1 MQSNLEQ
8 VKRDILS
15 ELKARVEDKI
25 LEQNNYELLKKLVKK
40 AENIAEAQAIS
51 ALGTTYKKT
60 GFHFDIRLENPSND
74 IHFLA
79 KDNKLSFEN
88 DKNKPTH
95 TLIIG
100 DNYPALLNL
109 LIAYRE
115 KIKVIYIDPPYGKDN
130 LGEFAQTNYDNAIT
144 RDNLLSMLKP
154 RLELAKMLLRDDGVI
169 FCSIDDR
176 NQAYLKCLFDDI
188 FGERNFVAD
197 FIRKTKSTTNDAK
210 TGVNYQ
216 HEFLLCY
223 AKNKDEVNLLGGQK
237 DLSGYKNPDNDPN
250 GDWISTD
257 PSAKS
262 GKAETGYFAVKNP
275 YTGKEDYPPEGRF
288 WLFSQNTIQKHID
301 EGRICFKKEHK
312 DDERGFI
319 YKRYLKDLKTDLT
332 TFDSL
337 CFDSNEF
344 MNQNATKELKELDMV
359 ENFAYPKGIIFMQK
373 ILQHATNDNHD
384 IVLDFFAGS
393 GTTAHA
399 VMELNRADNGNRKC
413 ILVTNNEIT
422 DINPNGIAID
432 VTTKRLKR
440 IMSGECY
447 DGNKDF
453 KWREK
458 NEPYKDNLEVYQI
471 AKISKYAQG
480 DNCHT
485 EGEARSISNL
495 KSRDISPMAQYDNVD
510 CHESANTDSRND
522 DTHPLAPSAREGE
535 QNADSLAREGDSM
548 ESPHARDGES
558 SGNPLDLIDECA
570 YNLPRF
576 ESIHNKA
583 KWIAQNFGITLN
595 TIESNAEYIK
605 RKKGE

>member
-1 MQSNLEQ
+1 MFYKRYYNFANYFKGVIMQEIQNNLAQ
-8 VKRDILS
+8 VKSDILA
-15 ELKARVEDKI
+15 ELKMRVEDRI
-25 LEQNNYELLKKLVKK
+25 LEPNNYEVLYKLINK
-40 AENIAEAQAIS
+40 ADSISEAQAIA

-60 GFHFDIRLENPSND
+60 GFHFDTRLENLSND

-79 KDNKLSFEN
+79 KDKALSFEN
-88 DKNKPTH
+88 DENAITH
-95 TLIIG
+95 KLIIG

-109 LIAYRE
+109 LITYRE
-115 KIKVIYIDPPYGKDN
+115 KIKVIYIDPPYGKDD
-130 LGEFAQTNYDNAIT
+130 LGEFAKTNYENAIT

-154 RLELAKMLLRDDGVI
+154 RLEIAKMLLKDDGVI

-176 NQAYLKCLFDDI
+176 NQAYVKCLFDDI

-250 GDWISTD
+250 GEWISTD

-319 YKRYLKDLKTDLT
+319 YKRYLKDLKTNLT

-359 ENFAYPKGIIFMQK
+359 ENFAYPKGVNFIQK

-399 VMELNRADNGNRKC
+399 VMELNRADNGNREC

-422 DINPNGIAID
+422 ELNPNGIAVD
-432 VTTKRLKR
+432 VTAKRLKR

-447 DGNKDF
+447 DGSKNF

-458 NEPYKDNLEVYQI
+458 NEPYKDNLEVFRI
-471 AKISKYAQG
+471 EKVSKYAQES
-480 DNCHT
+480 D
-485 EGEARSISNL
+485 
-495 KSRDISPMAQYDNVD
+495 KSVLEVID
-510 CHESANTDSRND
+510 ESAY
-522 DTHPLAPSAREGE
+522 G
-535 QNADSLAREGDSM
+535 
-548 ESPHARDGES
+548 
-558 SGNPLDLIDECA
+558 LIEFD
-570 YNLPRF
+570 
-576 ESIHNKA
+576 SIHEKA
-583 KWIAQNFGITLN
+583 KWIAKNFDITLKELEN
-595 TIESNAEYIK
+595 DKAYK
-605 RKKGE
+605 MRQKGE

>member
-1 MQSNLEQ
+1 MQRNLAQ
-8 VKRDILS
+8 VKSDILA
-15 ELKARVEDKI
+15 ELKMRVEDRI
-25 LEQNNYELLKKLVKK
+25 LEPNNYEVLCKLINK
-40 AENIAEAQAIS
+40 ADSISEAQAIA

-60 GFHFDIRLENPSND
+60 GFHFDARLENLSND

-79 KDNKLSFEN
+79 KDKALSFEN
-88 DKNKPTH
+88 DKNAITH
-95 TLIIG
+95 KLIIG

-109 LIAYRE
+109 LIVYRE
-115 KIKVIYIDPPYGKDN
+115 KIKVIYIDPPYGKDD
-130 LGEFAQTNYDNAIT
+130 LGEFAKTNYENAIT

-154 RLELAKMLLRDDGVI
+154 RLQIAKMLLKDDGVL

-176 NQAYLKCLFDDI
+176 NQAYVKCLFDDI
-188 FGERNFVAD
+188 FGEGNFVAD

-250 GDWISTD
+250 GEWVYSD

-262 GKAETGYFAVKNP
+262 GDMKTGYFAVKNP

-319 YKRYLKDLKTDLT
+319 YKRYLKDLKTNLK

-359 ENFAYPKGIIFMQK
+359 ENFAYPKGVNFIQK

-399 VMELNRADNGNRKC
+399 VMELNRADNGNREC

-422 DINPNGIAID
+422 ELNPNGIAVD
-432 VTTKRLKR
+432 VTAKRLKR

-447 DGNKDF
+447 DGSKNF

-458 NEPYKDNLEVYQI
+458 NEPYKDNLEVFRI
-471 AKISKYAQG
+471 EKVSKYAQES
-480 DNCHT
+480 D
-485 EGEARSISNL
+485 
-495 KSRDISPMAQYDNVD
+495 KSVLEVID
-510 CHESANTDSRND
+510 ESAY
-522 DTHPLAPSAREGE
+522 G
-535 QNADSLAREGDSM
+535 
-548 ESPHARDGES
+548 
-558 SGNPLDLIDECA
+558 LIEFD
-570 YNLPRF
+570 
-576 ESIHNKA
+576 SIHEKA
-583 KWIAQNFGITLN
+583 KWIAKNFDITLKELEN
-595 TIESNAEYIK
+595 DKAYSV
-605 RKKGE
+605 RQKGE

>member
-1 MQSNLEQ
+1 MFSKRYYNFANYFKGVIMQEIQNNLAQ
-8 VKRDILS
+8 VKSDILA
-15 ELKARVEDKI
+15 ELKMRVEDRI
-25 LEQNNYELLKKLVKK
+25 LEPNNYEVLCKLINK
-40 AENIAEAQAIS
+40 ADSISEAQAIA

-60 GFHFDIRLENPSND
+60 GFHFDTRLENLSND

-79 KDNKLSFEN
+79 KDKALSFEN
-88 DKNKPTH
+88 DKNAITH
-95 TLIIG
+95 KLVIG

-109 LIAYRE
+109 LITYRE
-115 KIKVIYIDPPYGKDN
+115 KIKVIYIDPPYGKDD
-130 LGEFAQTNYDNAIT
+130 LGEFAKTNYENAIT

-154 RLELAKMLLRDDGVI
+154 RLEIAKMLLKDDGVL

-176 NQAYLKCLFDDI
+176 NQAYVKCLFDDI
-188 FGERNFVAD
+188 FGEGNFVAD

-223 AKNKDEVNLLGGQK
+223 AKNKNEVNLLGGQK

-250 GDWISTD
+250 GEWVSSD

-262 GKAETGYFAVKNP
+262 GDIKTGYFAVKNP

-312 DDERGFI
+312 GDERGFI
-319 YKRYLKDLKTDLT
+319 YKRYLKDLKTNLT

-359 ENFAYPKGIIFMQK
+359 ENFAYPKGVNFIQK

-399 VMELNRADNGNRKC
+399 VMELNRADNGNREC

-422 DINPNGIAID
+422 ELNPNGIAVD
-432 VTTKRLKR
+432 VTAKRLKR

-447 DGNKDF
+447 DGSKNF

-458 NEPYKDNLEVYQI
+458 NEPYKDNLEVFRI
-471 AKISKYAQG
+471 EKVSKYAQES
-480 DNCHT
+480 D
-485 EGEARSISNL
+485 
-495 KSRDISPMAQYDNVD
+495 KSVLEVID
-510 CHESANTDSRND
+510 ESAY
-522 DTHPLAPSAREGE
+522 G
-535 QNADSLAREGDSM
+535 
-548 ESPHARDGES
+548 
-558 SGNPLDLIDECA
+558 LIEFD
-570 YNLPRF
+570 
-576 ESIHNKA
+576 SIHEKA
-583 KWIAQNFGITLN
+583 KWIAKNFDITLKELEN
-595 TIESNAEYIK
+595 DKAYK
-605 RKKGE
+605 MRQKGE

>member
-1 MQSNLEQ
+1 MFYKRYYNFANYFKGAIMQETQNNLTQ
-8 VKRDILS
+8 VKSDILA
-15 ELKARVEDKI
+15 ELKMRVEDRI
-25 LEQNNYELLKKLVKK
+25 LEPNNYEVLCKLINK
-40 AENIAEAQAIS
+40 ADSISEAQAI
-51 ALGTTYKKT
+51 ATLGTTYKKT
-60 GFHFDIRLENPSND
+60 GFHFDTRLENLSND

-79 KDNKLSFEN
+79 KDKALSFEN
-88 DKNKPTH
+88 DKNAITH
-95 TLIIG
+95 KLIIG

-109 LIAYRE
+109 LIVYRE
-115 KIKVIYIDPPYGKDN
+115 KIKVIYIDPPYGKDD
-130 LGEFAQTNYDNAIT
+130 LGEFAKTNYENAIT

-154 RLELAKMLLRDDGVI
+154 RLEIAKMLLKDDGVI

-176 NQAYLKCLFDDI
+176 NQAYVKCLFDDI

-237 DLSGYKNPDNDPN
+237 DLSRYTNPDNDPN
-250 GDWISTD
+250 GAWASDN

-262 GKAETGYFAVKNP
+262 GSMETGYFAVKNP
-275 YTGKEDYPPEGRF
+275 YTGKEDYPPIGMF
-288 WLFSQNTIQKHID
+288 WRFSQNTIQKHID

-319 YKRYLKDLKTDLT
+319 YKRYLKDLKTNLK

-359 ENFAYPKGIIFMQK
+359 ENFAYPKGVNFIQK
-373 ILQHATNDNHD
+373 ILQHTTNDNHD

-399 VMELNRADNGNRKC
+399 VMELNRADNGNREC

-422 DINPNGIAID
+422 ELNPNGIAVD
-432 VTTKRLKR
+432 VTAKRLKR

-447 DGNKDF
+447 DGSKNF

-458 NEPYKDNLEVYQI
+458 NEPYKDNLEVFRI
-471 AKISKYAQG
+471 EKVSKYTQ
-480 DNCHT
+480 
-485 EGEARSISNL
+485 ESN
-495 KSRDISPMAQYDNVD
+495 KSVLEVIN
-510 CHESANTDSRND
+510 ESAY
-522 DTHPLAPSAREGE
+522 G
-535 QNADSLAREGDSM
+535 
-548 ESPHARDGES
+548 
-558 SGNPLDLIDECA
+558 LIEFD
-570 YNLPRF
+570 
-576 ESIHNKA
+576 SIHEKA
-583 KWIAQNFGITLN
+583 KWIAKNFDITLKELEN
-595 TIESNAEYIK
+595 DKAYSV
-605 RKKGE
+605 RQKGE

>member
-1 MQSNLEQ
+1 MFFKRYYNFANYFKGVIMQEIQNNLAQ
-8 VKRDILS
+8 VKSDILA
-15 ELKARVEDKI
+15 ELKMRVEDRI
-25 LEQNNYELLKKLVKK
+25 LEPNNYEVLCKLISK
-40 AENIAEAQAIS
+40 ADSISEAQAIA

-60 GFHFDIRLENPSND
+60 GFHFDMRLENLSND

-79 KDNKLSFEN
+79 KDKALSFEN
-88 DKNKPTH
+88 DKNAITH
-95 TLIIG
+95 KLIIG

-109 LIAYRE
+109 LITYRE
-115 KIKVIYIDPPYGKDN
+115 KIKVIYIDPPYGKDD
-130 LGEFAQTNYDNAIT
+130 LGEFAKTNYENAIT

-154 RLELAKMLLRDDGVI
+154 RLQIAKMLLKDDGVL

-176 NQAYLKCLFDDI
+176 NQAYVKCLFDDI

-250 GDWISTD
+250 GEWISTD

-288 WLFSQNTIQKHID
+288 WLFSHNTIQKHID

-319 YKRYLKDLKTDLT
+319 YKRYLKDLKTNLT

-359 ENFAYPKGIIFMQK
+359 ENFAYPKGVNFIQK

-399 VMELNRADNGNRKC
+399 VMELNRADNGNREC

-422 DINPNGIAID
+422 ELNPNGIAVD
-432 VTTKRLKR
+432 VTAKRLKR

-447 DGNKDF
+447 DGSKNF

-458 NEPYKDNLEVYQI
+458 NEPYKDNLEVFRI
-471 AKISKYAQG
+471 EKVSKYAQES
-480 DNCHT
+480 D
-485 EGEARSISNL
+485 
-495 KSRDISPMAQYDNVD
+495 KSVLEVID
-510 CHESANTDSRND
+510 ESAY
-522 DTHPLAPSAREGE
+522 G
-535 QNADSLAREGDSM
+535 
-548 ESPHARDGES
+548 
-558 SGNPLDLIDECA
+558 LIEFD
-570 YNLPRF
+570 
-576 ESIHNKA
+576 SIHEKA
-583 KWIAQNFGITLN
+583 KWIAKNFDITLKELEN
-595 TIESNAEYIK
+595 DKAYK
-605 RKKGE
+605 MRQKGE

>member
-1 MQSNLEQ
+1 MFFKRYYNFANYFKGVIMQEIQNNLAQ
-8 VKRDILS
+8 VKSDILA
-15 ELKARVEDKI
+15 ELKMRVEDRI
-25 LEQNNYELLKKLVKK
+25 LEPNNYEVLCKLINK
-40 AENIAEAQAIS
+40 ADSISEAQAIA

-60 GFHFDIRLENPSND
+60 GFHFDTRLENLSND

-79 KDNKLSFEN
+79 KDKALSFEN
-88 DKNKPTH
+88 DKNAITH
-95 TLIIG
+95 KLIIG

-109 LIAYRE
+109 LITYRE
-115 KIKVIYIDPPYGKDN
+115 KIKVIYIDPPYGKDD
-130 LGEFAQTNYDNAIT
+130 LGEFAKTNYENAIT

-154 RLELAKMLLRDDGVI
+154 RLEIAKMLLKDDGVI

-176 NQAYLKCLFDDI
+176 NQAYVKCLFDDI

-237 DLSGYKNPDNDPN
+237 DLSRYTNPDNDPN
-250 GDWISTD
+250 GAWASDN

-262 GKAETGYFAVKNP
+262 GSMETGYFAVKNP
-275 YTGKEDYPPEGRF
+275 YTGKEDYPPIGMF
-288 WLFSQNTIQKHID
+288 WRFSQNTIQKHID

-312 DDERGFI
+312 GDERGFI
-319 YKRYLKDLKTDLT
+319 YKRYLKDLKTNLK

-359 ENFAYPKGIIFMQK
+359 ENFAYPKGVNFIQK

-399 VMELNRADNGNRKC
+399 VMELNRADNGNREC

-422 DINPNGIAID
+422 ELNPNGIAVD
-432 VTTKRLKR
+432 VTAKRLKR

-447 DGNKDF
+447 DGSKNF

-458 NEPYKDNLEVYQI
+458 NEPYKDNLEVFRI
-471 AKISKYAQG
+471 EKVSKYTQ
-480 DNCHT
+480 
-485 EGEARSISNL
+485 ESN
-495 KSRDISPMAQYDNVD
+495 KSVLEVID
-510 CHESANTDSRND
+510 ESAY
-522 DTHPLAPSAREGE
+522 G
-535 QNADSLAREGDSM
+535 
-548 ESPHARDGES
+548 
-558 SGNPLDLIDECA
+558 LIEFD
-570 YNLPRF
+570 
-576 ESIHNKA
+576 SIHEKA
-583 KWIAQNFGITLN
+583 KWIAKNFDITLKELEN
-595 TIESNAEYIK
+595 DKAYK
-605 RKKGE
+605 MRQKGE

>member
-1 MQSNLEQ
+1 MFSKRYYNFANYFKGVIMQEIQNNLAQ
-8 VKRDILS
+8 VKSDILA
-15 ELKARVEDKI
+15 ELKMRVEDRI
-25 LEQNNYELLKKLVKK
+25 LEPNNYEVLCKLINK
-40 AENIAEAQAIS
+40 ADSISEAQAIA

-60 GFHFDIRLENPSND
+60 GFHFDTRLENLSND

-79 KDNKLSFEN
+79 KDKALSFEN
-88 DKNKPTH
+88 DENAITH
-95 TLIIG
+95 KLIIG

-109 LIAYRE
+109 LITYRE
-115 KIKVIYIDPPYGKDN
+115 KIKVIYIDPPYGKDD
-130 LGEFAQTNYDNAIT
+130 LGEFAKTNYENAIT

-154 RLELAKMLLRDDGVI
+154 RLEIAKMLLKDDGVI

-176 NQAYLKCLFDDI
+176 NQAYVKCLFDDI

-250 GDWISTD
+250 GEWISTD

-319 YKRYLKDLKTDLT
+319 YKRYLKDLKTNLT

-359 ENFAYPKGIIFMQK
+359 ENFAYPKGVNFIQK

-399 VMELNRADNGNRKC
+399 VMELNRADNGNREC

-422 DINPNGIAID
+422 ELNPNGIAVD
-432 VTTKRLKR
+432 VTAKRLKR

-447 DGNKDF
+447 DGSKNF

-458 NEPYKDNLEVYQI
+458 NEPYKDNLEVFRI
-471 AKISKYAQG
+471 EKVSKYTQ
-480 DNCHT
+480 
-485 EGEARSISNL
+485 ESN
-495 KSRDISPMAQYDNVD
+495 KSVLEVID
-510 CHESANTDSRND
+510 ESAY
-522 DTHPLAPSAREGE
+522 G
-535 QNADSLAREGDSM
+535 
-548 ESPHARDGES
+548 
-558 SGNPLDLIDECA
+558 LIKFD
-570 YNLPRF
+570 
-576 ESIHNKA
+576 SIHEKA
-583 KWIAQNFGITLN
+583 KWIAKNFDITLKELEN
-595 TIESNAEYIK
+595 DKAYK
-605 RKKGE
+605 MRQKGE

>member
-79 KDNKLSFEN
+79 KDSKLSFEN

-393 GTTAHA
+393 GTTCHA

-422 DINPNGIAID
+422 DINPNGIALD

-471 AKISKYAQG
+471 AKISKYAQ
-480 DNCHT
+480 
-485 EGEARSISNL
+485 
-495 KSRDISPMAQYDNVD
+495 
-510 CHESANTDSRND
+510 DS
-522 DTHPLAPSAREGE
+522 THPQTPS
-535 QNADSLAREGDSM
+535 AREGDSM
-548 ESPHARDGES
+548 ESPHAREGES

-583 KWIAQNFGITLN
+583 KWIAQNFDITLN

>member
-1 MQSNLEQ
+1 MFYKRYYNFANYFKGAIMQETQNNLTQ
-8 VKRDILS
+8 VKSDILA
-15 ELKARVEDKI
+15 ELKMRVEDRI
-25 LEQNNYELLKKLVKK
+25 LEPNNYEVLCKLINK
-40 AENIAEAQAIS
+40 ADSISEAQAI
-51 ALGTTYKKT
+51 ATLGTTYKKT
-60 GFHFDIRLENPSND
+60 GFHFDTRLENLSND

-79 KDNKLSFEN
+79 KDKALSFEN
-88 DKNKPTH
+88 DKNAITH
-95 TLIIG
+95 KLIIG

-109 LIAYRE
+109 LIVYRE
-115 KIKVIYIDPPYGKDN
+115 KIKVIYIDPPYGKDD
-130 LGEFAQTNYDNAIT
+130 LGEFAKTNYENAIT

-154 RLELAKMLLRDDGVI
+154 RLEIAKMLLKDDGVI

-176 NQAYLKCLFDDI
+176 NQAYVKCLFDDI

-237 DLSGYKNPDNDPN
+237 DLSRYTNPDNDPN
-250 GDWISTD
+250 GAWASDN

-262 GKAETGYFAVKNP
+262 GSMETGYFAVKNP
-275 YTGKEDYPPEGRF
+275 YTGKEDYPPIGMF
-288 WLFSQNTIQKHID
+288 WRFSQNTIQKHID

-319 YKRYLKDLKTDLT
+319 YKRYLKDLKTNLT

-359 ENFAYPKGIIFMQK
+359 ENFAYPKGVNFIQK

-399 VMELNRADNGNRKC
+399 VMELNRADNGNREC

-422 DINPNGIAID
+422 DINPNGIAVD
-432 VTTKRLKR
+432 VTAKRLKR

-447 DGNKDF
+447 DGSKNF

-458 NEPYKDNLEVYQI
+458 NEPYKDNLEVFRI
-471 AKISKYAQG
+471 EKVSKYTQ
-480 DNCHT
+480 
-485 EGEARSISNL
+485 ESN
-495 KSRDISPMAQYDNVD
+495 KSVLEVIN
-510 CHESANTDSRND
+510 ESAY
-522 DTHPLAPSAREGE
+522 G
-535 QNADSLAREGDSM
+535 
-548 ESPHARDGES
+548 
-558 SGNPLDLIDECA
+558 LIEFD
-570 YNLPRF
+570 
-576 ESIHNKA
+576 SIHEKA
-583 KWIAQNFGITLN
+583 KWIAKNFDITLKELEN
-595 TIESNAEYIK
+595 DKAYSV
-605 RKKGE
+605 RQKGE